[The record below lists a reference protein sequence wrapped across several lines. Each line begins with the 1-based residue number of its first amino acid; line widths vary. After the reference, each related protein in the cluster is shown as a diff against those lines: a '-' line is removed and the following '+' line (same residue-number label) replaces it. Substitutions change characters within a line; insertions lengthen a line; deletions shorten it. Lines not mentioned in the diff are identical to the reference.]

1 MMMSRLICWGLVMLL
16 ETIRL
21 TLVIRQSDN
30 FELFIRP
37 NRIIIS
43 PMEWLNYHHLLY
55 FWTVAREGS
64 IVRASEQLTLS
75 QSTISEQIRSLEAS
89 LGEELFARVG
99 RNLVLT
105 EMGQMVFRYADEI
118 FAIGRELMDT
128 VQGRPTDRPL
138 RVMVGITD
146 VVPKLVAY
154 RLLEPALHL
163 EQPVKIVCRE
173 GKLDQLLAEL
183 ATYDLD
189 VVLSDAPL
197 SPTVKVRAFN
207 HLLGECGVTF
217 CGTDTLVAAYQ
228 SDFPQSLEGAPFLLP
243 TDNTTMRRA
252 LDHWFEAEGLRPRV
266 VAEFEDSA
274 LLKVFGQQGLG
285 LFVVPTI
292 IETEVQRQ
300 YGVEL
305 LGRVEPIRERFYA
318 LTVNRR
324 LRHPA
329 VVAMSEAAQQVLFH

>member
-1 MMMSRLICWGLVMLL
+1 
-16 ETIRL
+16 
-21 TLVIRQSDN
+21 
-30 FELFIRP
+30 
-37 NRIIIS
+37 
-43 PMEWLNYHHLLY
+43 MEWLNYHHLLY
-55 FWTVAREGS
+55 FWVVAREGS
-64 IVRASEQLTLS
+64 IVRGSEELMLS

-89 LGEELFARVG
+89 LGEALFARVG

-105 EMGQMVFRYADEI
+105 EMGRMVYRYADEI

-163 EQPVKIVCRE
+163 DQPVKMVCRE

-217 CGTDTLVAAYQ
+217 CGAPALVAEHQ
-228 SDFPQSLEGAPFLLP
+228 DEFPQSLDDAPLLLP

-252 LDHWFEAEGLRPRV
+252 LDHWFESEGLRPRV
-266 VAEFEDSA
+266 VGEFEDSA
-274 LLKVFGQQGLG
+274 LLKVFGQEGLG

-292 IETEVQRQ
+292 IETEVQKQ
-300 YGVEL
+300 YGVDI

-329 VVAMSEAAQQVLFH
+329 VVAMSEAAQQILFH